1 MSASPFNFEPGGF
14 PMPSTSRNL
23 IEKRKRMSDPK
34 RQSEILLYSTPDG
47 DIRVEVTFEDETFWL
62 TQKKMSELFGVGV
75 PTINHH
81 LREIFNSN
89 ELNEMATIRKFRI
102 VQTEGSRE
110 VAREVEFY
118 NLDAIIA
125 VGYRVNSREAN
136 CIRRGDGCNFSPG
149 VCRPTRQRQHPRSD
163 PSAGVGS
170 FQPSLASILF
180 FPSDRKHVARRK
192 QTRCARP

>member
-1 MSASPFNFEPGGF
+1 
-14 PMPSTSRNL
+14 
-23 IEKRKRMSDPK
+23 MSDPK
-34 RQSEILLYSTPDG
+34 RQSEILFYSTPDG
-47 DIRVEVTFEDETFWL
+47 EIRVEVTFEDETFWL

-89 ELNEMATIRKFRI
+89 ELNEMATIRKSRI

-125 VGYRVNSREAN
+125 VGYRVNS
-136 CIRRGDGCNFSPG
+136 
-149 VCRPTRQRQHPRSD
+149 
-163 PSAGVGS
+163 
-170 FQPSLASILF
+170 
-180 FPSDRKHVARRK
+180 ARRPSFAFGR
-192 QTRCARP
+192 QVFSVSSSSRDSSWMTSA